1 MKRMLILTLTL
12 IVFAAGCNSTKNAGG
27 PPTAI
32 PGTWAVTGNLGSQ
45 GPGPY
50 AYQVTFV
57 SSPCSVTS
65 PVGTFSV
72 QGPVCFIANNNSGQG
87 SISGK
92 GLLANANNTGEG
104 VLIGVS
110 ANPVP
115 ANGTFNIL
123 GVQANNAGF
132 VEFTGTGTIVN
143 GSMTGTASCSTNT
156 PLCQGMSAAF
166 SGTLQ

>member
-1 MKRMLILTLTL
+1 MKRILILTLTL
-12 IVFAAGCNSTKNAGG
+12 MVFAAGCNSTKNAGG
-27 PPTAI
+27 PLTSM
-32 PGTWAVTGNLGSQ
+32 PGTWAVTGDLGSQ

-72 QGPVCFIANNNSGQG
+72 EGPVCFVANNNSGQG

-92 GLLANANNTGEG
+92 GLLSNANNTGVG
-104 VLIGVS
+104 VLIGVP

-115 ANGTFNIL
+115 ANSTFNIL
-123 GVQANNAGF
+123 GVVANNAGV
-132 VEFTGTGTIVN
+132 VEFTCTGTVTN
-143 GSMTGTASCSTNT
+143 GTMTGTAACSSNT
-156 PLCQGMSAAF
+156 PMCQGVSASF

>member
-1 MKRMLILTLTL
+1 MKRILILTLTL
-12 IVFAAGCNSTKNAGG
+12 IVFAAGCSSTKNTGG
-27 PPTAI
+27 PTTSI
-32 PGTWAVTGNLGSQ
+32 PGTWAFTGNLGSQ

-57 SSPCSVTS
+57 SSPCSVSS

-72 QGPVCFIANNNSGQG
+72 DGPVCFIANNNSGQG

-92 GLLANANNTGEG
+92 GLLSNANNTGVG
-104 VLIGVS
+104 VLIGVP

-115 ANGTFNIL
+115 ENATFNIL
-123 GVQANNAGF
+123 GVQANSGGF
-132 VEFTGTGTIVN
+132 VEFTGTGTIGN
-143 GSMTGTASCSTNT
+143 GTMTGTASCSPNT
-156 PLCQGMSAAF
+156 PLCQGVSAAF

>member
-1 MKRMLILTLTL
+1 MKRILILTL
-12 IVFAAGCNSTKNAGG
+12 IAFAAGCSSSKNASG

-32 PGTWAVTGNLGSQ
+32 PGTWALTGNLGSQ

-50 AYQVTFV
+50 VYQVTFV

-72 QGPVCFIANNNSGQG
+72 DGPVCFIANNNSGQG

-92 GLLANANNTGEG
+92 GLLASANNTGVG
-104 VLIGVS
+104 VLIGVP

-115 ANGTFNIL
+115 ANATFNIL
-123 GVQANNAGF
+123 GVQANSTGF
-132 VEFTGTGTIVN
+132 VEFTGTGTIAN
-143 GSMTGTASCSTNT
+143 GTMTGTASCSPNT
-156 PLCQGMSAAF
+156 PLCQGLSAAF